1 MVRLTKEQFNKAKEF
16 RDEIAKYDA
25 LAEMDRTNIGV
36 YYEKK
41 ELPTGSRIQAGS
53 RDNQG
58 FIL

>member
-1 MVRLTKEQFNKAKEF
+1 MTKEQFNKAKEF